1 MKELAAED
9 AAKKRGLVSKLMR
22 FFSSNP
28 GR

>member
-9 AAKKRGLVSKLMR
+9 AAKKPGLVSKVLR
-22 FFSSNP
+22 FFSSKP